1 MLKTS
6 GQMGGRPMRIFQVI
20 CAAAIIAEAV
30 FVPSMAGAADPLRR
44 AQPEEVGMSSDRL
57 ARLGEV
63 LGADVEAG
71 RIPGA
76 VILVMRHGK
85 IAYFEAFGLENTRN
99 GAAMPKDS
107 IFRIYSMT
115 KPVVSVAVM
124 MLWEEG
130 RFDIDDPIAKY
141 LPDLKDLK
149 VAVVHKGAD
158 GTSNVELEQAKRQP
172 TIQQLLEH
180 TGGLTNG
187 ILPKSPDYPVRQ
199 MYRDA
204 NIPNPDETLAELV
217 AKIGR
222 LPLVS
227 EPGTVWEYSRSTDVL
242 GRLVEVVSGMPIDR
256 FLETRIF
263 APLGMKDTGFWV
275 SGEKVDRLAEPF
287 ANDPEPG
294 SPVPLIEVTKP
305 PKLLS
310 GNGGLVSTAED
321 YTRFTQM
328 LVNHGSFDGVSILG
342 PETVKYMTSDQIGT
356 VRGPLYIPGPGYGF
370 GLGFAVRLSVGQ
382 APYPGSEG
390 DYSWGGSA
398 GTVFWVDPKE
408 DLTAVFMTQ
417 RFGAFVHYGRLIR
430 TLVYQ
435 SIVH

>member
-6 GQMGGRPMRIFQVI
+6 GQMGGCPMRILQVI
-20 CAAAIIAEAV
+20 CAAAIVAGALFI
-30 FVPSMAGAADPLRR
+30 PSMAGVADPLRR

-76 VILVMRHGK
+76 VVLVMRHGK
-85 IAYFEAFGLENTRN
+85 IAYFEAVGLENTRN
-99 GAAMPKDS
+99 GAAMLKDS

-149 VAVVHKGAD
+149 VAVVHKGTD
-158 GTSNVELEQAKRQP
+158 GKSNVELEPAKRQP

-187 ILPKSPDYPVRQ
+187 SLPTSPDSPVRQ

-204 NIPNPDETLAELV
+204 NIGNPDETLAELV
-217 AKIGR
+217 VKIGR

-242 GRLVEVVSGMPIDR
+242 ARLVEVVSGMPIDR

-263 APLGMKDTGFWV
+263 APLGMKDTGFWA
-275 SGEKVDRLAEPF
+275 SREKVDRLAEPF

-294 SPVPLIEVTKP
+294 YPINLIEVTKP

-328 LVNHGSFDGVSILG
+328 LVNHGSFDGVRILG

-356 VRGPLYIPGPGYGF
+356 VRGPLYLPGPGYGF

-390 DYSWGGSA
+390 DYSWGGAA
-398 GTVFWVDPKE
+398 GTIFWVDPKE

-417 RFGAFVHYGRLIR
+417 RFRAFVHYGRLIR

>member
-20 CAAAIIAEAV
+20 CAAAIVAGALFI
-30 FVPSMAGAADPLRR
+30 PSMAAVADPLRR

-76 VILVMRHGK
+76 VVLVMRHGK
-85 IAYFEAFGLENTRN
+85 IAYFEAVGLENPRN
-99 GAAMPKDS
+99 GAAMLKDS

-115 KPVVSVAVM
+115 KPVVSVALM

-149 VAVVHKGAD
+149 VAVVHKGTD
-158 GTSNVELEQAKRQP
+158 GKSSVELEPAKRPP

-187 ILPKSPDYPVRQ
+187 TLPKSPDYPVRQ

-204 NIPNPDETLAELV
+204 DIGNPDETLAELV
-217 AKIGR
+217 ANIGR
-222 LPLVS
+222 LPLAS

-242 GRLVEVVSGMPIDR
+242 ARLVEVVSGMPIDR

-275 SGEKVDRLAEPF
+275 SEEKRDRLAEPF
-287 ANDPEPG
+287 ANDPEPS
-294 SPVPLIEVTKP
+294 SPIKLIEVTKS

-342 PETVKYMTSDQIGT
+342 SETVKYMTSDQIGT
-356 VRGPLYIPGPGYGF
+356 VRGPLYLPGPGYAF

-390 DYSWGGSA
+390 DYSWGGAA
-398 GTVFWVDPKE
+398 GTIFWVDPKE

>member
-6 GQMGGRPMRIFQVI
+6 GSDGRTPMRLLHVV
-20 CAAAIIAEAV
+20 CAAIVAGVLFI
-30 FVPSMAGAADPLRR
+30 PLMAGAADPLRR

-63 LGADVEAG
+63 LSADVESG

-99 GAAMPKDS
+99 RAAMLKNS

-149 VAVVHKGAD
+149 VAVVNKGTD
-158 GTSNVELEQAKRQP
+158 GKSNVELEPAKRQS
-172 TIQQLLEH
+172 TIQQLLAH
-180 TGGLTNG
+180 TGGLSYDV
-187 ILPKSPDYPVRQ
+187 LPKSPDYPVRQ

-204 NIPNPDETLAELV
+204 DIGNPDETLPELV

-222 LPLVS
+222 LPLAS

-242 GRLVEVVSGMPIDR
+242 ARLVEVVSGMPIDR
-256 FLETRIF
+256 FLETRMF
-263 APLGMKDTGFWV
+263 APLGMTDTGFWI

-294 SPVPLIEVTKP
+294 SPTRLIEVTKP
-305 PKLLS
+305 PKLSS
-310 GNGGLVSTAED
+310 GNYGLVSTAED
-321 YTRFTQM
+321 YARFTQM
-328 LVNHGSFDGVSILG
+328 LVNHGSFDGVSVLG

-356 VRGPLYIPGPGYGF
+356 VRGPIYLPGPGYGF
-370 GLGFAVRLSVGQ
+370 GLGFGVRLSVGQ

-390 DYSWGGSA
+390 DYFWGGAA
-398 GTVFWVDPKE
+398 GTIFWVDPKE

-417 RFGAFVHYGRLIR
+417 RFGAWVHYSRLIR

>member
-1 MLKTS
+1 
-6 GQMGGRPMRIFQVI
+6 MRTLRVI
-20 CAAAIIAEAV
+20 SAAIVAGV
-30 FVPSMAGAADPLRR
+30 LFTPSVAAPAGPQSR
-44 AQPEEVGMSSDRL
+44 AQPEEVGMSTDRV

-63 LGADVEAG
+63 LGADIESG

-76 VILVMRHGK
+76 VMLVMRHGK
-85 IAYFEAFGLENTRN
+85 IAYFETFGSENARD
-99 GAAMPKDS
+99 GAAMRKDS

-115 KPVVSVAVM
+115 KPVISVAVM

-141 LPDLKDLK
+141 LPELKDLK
-149 VAVVHKGAD
+149 VAVVRKGAD
-158 GTSNVELEQAKRQP
+158 DKNNVELEPPKRQP

-180 TGGLTNG
+180 TGGLSYD

-199 MYRDA
+199 MYLDA
-204 NIPNPDETLAELV
+204 GVGSPDETLAELV

-222 LPLVS
+222 LPLAS

-242 GRLVEVVSGMPIDR
+242 ARLVEVVSGIPIDR

-275 SGEKVDRLAEPF
+275 SAEKFNRLAEPF
-287 ANDPEPG
+287 ANDPGPG
-294 SPVPLIEVTKP
+294 SPFRLIEVTKP
-305 PKLLS
+305 LKLLS
-310 GNGGLVSTAED
+310 GNAGLVSTAED
-321 YTRFTQM
+321 YARFTQM
-328 LVNHGSFDGVSILG
+328 LINRGRLDGVSVLG

-356 VRGPLYIPGPGYGF
+356 VRGPLYLPGPGYGF
-370 GLGFAVRLSVGQ
+370 GLGVAVRLSVGQ

-390 DYSWGGSA
+390 DYSWGGAA

-408 DLTAVFMTQ
+408 DLTAVFMAQ

-435 SIVH
+435 SIVQ

>member
-1 MLKTS
+1 MRKTS
-6 GQMGGRPMRIFQVI
+6 GSDGRRPIRIPHLI
-20 CAAAIIAEAV
+20 CAAIVAGVLFI
-30 FVPSMAGAADPLRR
+30 PSMGGAADPLRR

-63 LGADVEAG
+63 VGADVEAG

-85 IAYFEAFGLENTRN
+85 IAYLEALGLENPRN
-99 GAAMPKDS
+99 GAAMRKDS
-107 IFRIYSMT
+107 IFRIYLMT
-115 KPVVSVAVM
+115 KPVVSAAVM

-149 VAVVHKGAD
+149 VAVVHKGTD
-158 GTSNVELEQAKRQP
+158 GKSNVELEPAKRQP
-172 TIQQLLEH
+172 TIQQLLTH
-180 TGGLTNG
+180 TGGLSHD

-204 NIPNPDETLAELV
+204 DIGNPDETLAELV

-222 LPLVS
+222 LPLAS
-227 EPGTVWEYSRSTDVL
+227 EPGTVWEYSRSFDVL
-242 GRLVEVVSGMPIDR
+242 AGLVEVVSKIPIDR

-275 SGEKVDRLAEPF
+275 SGQKVDRLAEPF

-328 LVNHGSFDGVSILG
+328 LVNHGSFNGVSILG
-342 PETVKYMTSDQIGT
+342 PETVKYMTSDQIGP
-356 VRGPLYIPGPGYGF
+356 VRGPLYGPGYGF

-382 APYPGSEG
+382 APFPGSEG
-390 DYSWGGSA
+390 DYGWGGAA
-398 GTVFWVDPKE
+398 GTDFWIDPKE
-408 DLTAVFMTQ
+408 DLTAVFMAQ
-417 RFGAFVHYGRLIR
+417 RFGEALFHYRRLIR

>member
-1 MLKTS
+1 MPKTS
-6 GQMGGRPMRIFQVI
+6 GSDGRAPMRILHII
-20 CAAAIIAEAV
+20 CAAIVAGALFI
-30 FVPSMAGAADPLRR
+30 PLMAGAADPLRR

-85 IAYFEAFGLENTRN
+85 IAYFETFGSENPRTA
-99 GAAMPKDS
+99 AAMRKDS

-149 VAVVHKGAD
+149 VAVVHKGTD
-158 GTSNVELEQAKRQP
+158 GKSSVELEPAKRQP

-180 TGGLTNG
+180 TGGLSYD

-204 NIPNPDETLAELV
+204 DIGNPDETLAELI

-222 LPLVS
+222 LPLAS
-227 EPGTVWEYSRSTDVL
+227 EPGAVWEYSRSVDVL
-242 GRLVEVVSGMPIDR
+242 ARLVEVVSKVPIDR

-275 SGEKVDRLAEPF
+275 PEEKVDRLAEPF
-287 ANDPEPG
+287 TNDPEPG
-294 SPVPLIEVTKP
+294 NPVRLVEVTKP

-310 GNGGLVSTAED
+310 GNYGLISTAED
-321 YTRFTQM
+321 YARFTQM
-328 LVNHGSFDGVSILG
+328 LVNHGSFDGVSVLG

-356 VRGPLYIPGPGYGF
+356 VRGPLYLPGPGYGF
-370 GLGFAVRLSVGQ
+370 GLGFAVRLTIGQ

-390 DYSWGGSA
+390 DYSWGGAA

-408 DLTAVFMTQ
+408 DLTAVFMAQ

-435 SIVH
+435 SIVQ

>member
-1 MLKTS
+1 MPKTS
-6 GQMGGRPMRIFQVI
+6 ASDGLAPMRILHVI
-20 CAAAIIAEAV
+20 CVAIVAGVLFI
-30 FVPSMAGAADPLRR
+30 PLMAGAADPLRR

-63 LGADVEAG
+63 LAADVEAG

-85 IAYFEAFGLENTRN
+85 IAYFETFGSENPRTA
-99 GAAMPKDS
+99 AAMRKDS

-149 VAVVHKGAD
+149 VAVVHKGLD
-158 GTSNVELEQAKRQP
+158 GKSNVELEPAKRQP
-172 TIQQLLEH
+172 MIQQLLTH
-180 TGGLTNG
+180 TGGLSYD

-199 MYRDA
+199 MYLDA
-204 NIPNPDETLAELV
+204 GVGNPNETLAELV
-217 AKIGR
+217 AKIGT
-222 LPLVS
+222 LPLAS
-227 EPGTVWEYSRSTDVL
+227 EPGTVWEYSRSIDVL
-242 GRLVEVVSGMPIDR
+242 ARLVEVISGMPIDR

-275 SGEKVDRLAEPF
+275 SGEKLDRLAEPF
-287 ANDPEPG
+287 GNDPGPCN
-294 SPVPLIEVTKP
+294 PVQLIQVTKP

-310 GNGGLVSTAED
+310 GNYGLVSTAED

-328 LVNHGSFDGVSILG
+328 LVNHGSLDGVSVLG
-342 PETVKYMTSDQIGT
+342 PDTVKYMTTDQIGT
-356 VRGPLYIPGPGYGF
+356 VRGPLYLPGPGYGF
-370 GLGFAVRLSVGQ
+370 GLGCAVRLSVGQ
-382 APYPGSEG
+382 APFPGSEG
-390 DYSWGGSA
+390 DYGWVGSA

-417 RFGAFVHYGRLIR
+417 RFGAWVHYTRLIR

>member
-6 GQMGGRPMRIFQVI
+6 GQMGGHPMGMAQVI
-20 CAAAIIAEAV
+20 CAAIVAGALCI
-30 FVPSMAGAADPLRR
+30 PSMAAAADPLRR

-57 ARLGEV
+57 ARLGQV
-63 LGADVEAG
+63 LSADVEAG

-85 IAYFEAFGLENTRN
+85 IAYFEAVGLENTRN
-99 GAAMPKDS
+99 GAAMLKDS

-149 VAVVHKGAD
+149 VAVVHKDTD
-158 GTSNVELEQAKRQP
+158 GKSNVELEPAKRQP

-180 TGGLTNG
+180 TGGLSYD

-204 NIPNPDETLAELV
+204 ELGNPDETLAELV
-217 AKIGR
+217 AKIGK
-222 LPLVS
+222 LPLAS
-227 EPGTVWEYSRSTDVL
+227 EPGAVWEYSRSTDVL
-242 GRLVEVVSGMPIDR
+242 ARLVEVVSGMPLDR
-256 FLETRIF
+256 FLQTRIF
-263 APLGMKDTGFWV
+263 VPLGMKDTGFWV
-275 SGEKVDRLAEPF
+275 TEETADRRAEPF
-287 ANDPEPG
+287 PNDPEPG
-294 SPVPLIEVTKP
+294 NPIRLIEVTTKP
-305 PKLLS
+305 PKFLS
-310 GNGGLVSTAED
+310 GNYGLVSTAED
-321 YTRFTQM
+321 YARFTQM
-328 LVNHGSFDGVSILG
+328 LINRGSLDGVSILG
-342 PETVKYMTSDQIGT
+342 PETVKYMTSDQTGT
-356 VRGPLYIPGPGYGF
+356 VRGPLYLPGPGYGF
-370 GLGFAVRLSVGQ
+370 GLGFAVRLTVGQ
-382 APYPGSEG
+382 APYSGSQG
-390 DYSWGGSA
+390 DYGWVGSA

-408 DLTAVFMTQ
+408 DLTAVFLAQ
-417 RFGAFVHYGRLIR
+417 RFGVWPHYTRLIH

-435 SIVH
+435 SILH